1 MSIYACKCDVPLKK
15 LKEDMYVMFEKLKN
29 IDHSNDL
36 SEYDI
41 ESALE
46 AYDKEYFN
54 FTISDI
60 EKLTDVRIKRN
71 KRNGRT
77 QKQHLIRARVVQNV
91 DYPNGSWRN
100 VNGRPS
106 KKEMVINYRKSNPE
120 HNPTQIAKALNISR
134 VTVYKYYNN

>member
-1 MSIYACKCDVPLKK
+1 MQLKK
-15 LKEDMYVMFEKLKN
+15 
-29 IDHSNDL
+29 IDNSNDL
-36 SEYDI
+36 TEYDI